1 VSEQK
6 YEIKTLGQAD
16 ALVRY
21 VWNNTGI
28 SINGFYMR
36 GIRHGVI
43 RLELPM
49 GFVSQINRELLA
61 LGIAPMSE
69 RAQRHEEALK
79 ERPLTPPRFVDR
91 GP

>member
-21 VWNNTGI
+21 VWNNSGI
-28 SINGFYMR
+28 SINSFYMK
-36 GIRHGVI
+36 GMRHGVI

-61 LGIAPMSE
+61 LGISPMSE
-69 RAQRHEEALK
+69 RAQRHEETLAN
-79 ERPLTPPRFVDR
+79 RTPRR